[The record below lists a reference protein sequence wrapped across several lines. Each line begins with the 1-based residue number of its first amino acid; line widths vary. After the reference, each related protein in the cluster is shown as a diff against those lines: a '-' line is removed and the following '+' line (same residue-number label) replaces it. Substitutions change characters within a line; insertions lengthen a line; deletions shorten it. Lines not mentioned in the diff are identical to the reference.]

1 MNRYLFP
8 VILGLALLLS
18 MASCVKDPESI
29 GISKSIVYSGQL
41 YDVEA
46 GNYVSNAQV
55 SLYGNGQTIGS
66 VVTSDAQGRFNL
78 KVDDI
83 LQVSSSTKLRIT
95 TGGTFEPLSVS
106 LVGLGNPT
114 YSYGRLSLYRPG
126 RNYSSLA
133 YFTFSGL
140 KYKVAPISNAQY
152 QYSSSGYQ
160 SFISSANIGGYTDWD
175 IPTLEQAQAMGEF
188 EYKHTTTYNIYEDP
202 AHESAIK
209 LKGLVG
215 IPFYA
220 YQQIDDEHIYLYT
233 VQLTGYSD
241 GITEKQITSGT
252 ASSTSAYVLLVRR
265 DS

>member
-8 VILGLALLLS
+8 VRLGLALLLS

-29 GISKSIVYSGQL
+29 GFSKSIVYSGQL

-175 IPTLEQAQAMGEF
+175 IPTLEQAQAMGVF
-188 EYKHTTTYNIYEDP
+188 VYNDYRYDYNSP
-202 AHESAIK
+202 ARESAKK
-209 LKGLVG
+209 LKELMG

-220 YQQIDDEHIYLYT
+220 YQQIDDENIYLYT
-233 VQLTGYSD
+233 VQLTDRSD
-241 GITEKQITSGT
+241 GITEKQITSET
-252 ASSTSAYVLLVRR
+252 VSSTSAYVLLVRR